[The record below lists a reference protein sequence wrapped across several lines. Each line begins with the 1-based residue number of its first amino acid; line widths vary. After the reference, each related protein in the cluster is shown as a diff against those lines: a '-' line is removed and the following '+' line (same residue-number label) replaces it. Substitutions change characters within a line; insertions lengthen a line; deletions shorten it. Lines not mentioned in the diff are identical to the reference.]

1 MPDGV
6 VSDAQIAAMSAAE
19 RRELITRLERP
30 IGDLVTEST
39 FVRMRRVRLVLM
51 AGAIV
56 GLIPWIVYL
65 SITLPDR
72 YIANNWIA
80 TWVGF
85 DTLLLLFMA
94 STAVLGLLR
103 RQLLILTG
111 FTTGVLLVCDAWF
124 DVTTSAGGTER
135 LEAVLE
141 AIFAELPLAAICGYI
156 VYDAERFLV
165 TVRRLRSPTSAA
177 RRAAIRAIAHEDR
190 YDVPTR
196 DRHDSAN
203 FS

>member
-30 IGDLVTEST
+30 IGELVTESG

-56 GLIPWIVYL
+56 GLVPWIVYL

-103 RQLLILTG
+103 RQLLILAA

-124 DVTTSAGGTER
+124 DVMTAAPADRWLS
-135 LEAVLE
+135 VLT
-141 AIFAELPLAAICGYI
+141 ATLGELPLAAVLITGALRI
-156 VYDAERFLV
+156 L
-165 TVRRLRSPTSAA
+165 RLTA
-177 RRAAIRAIAHEDR
+177 
-190 YDVPTR
+190 TR
-196 DRHDSAN
+196 LYALDPGMPLWRIPLLP
-203 FS
+203 

>member
-30 IGDLVTEST
+30 IGELVTEST
-39 FVRMRRVRLVLM
+39 FVRIRRVRRALM

-124 DVTTSAGGTER
+124 DVMTAAPADRWLS
-135 LEAVLE
+135 VLT
-141 AIFAELPLAAICGYI
+141 ATLGELPLAAVLITGALRI
-156 VYDAERFLV
+156 L
-165 TVRRLRSPTSAA
+165 RLTA
-177 RRAAIRAIAHEDR
+177 
-190 YDVPTR
+190 TR
-196 DRHDSAN
+196 LYALDPGMPLWRIPLLP
-203 FS
+203 

>member
-1 MPDGV
+1 MSDGV

-56 GLIPWIVYL
+56 GLVPWIVYL

-103 RQLLILTG
+103 RQLLILAA

-124 DVTTSAGGTER
+124 DVMTAAPADRWLS
-135 LEAVLE
+135 VLT
-141 AIFAELPLAAICGYI
+141 ATLGELPLAAVLITGALRI
-156 VYDAERFLV
+156 L
-165 TVRRLRSPTSAA
+165 RLTA
-177 RRAAIRAIAHEDR
+177 
-190 YDVPTR
+190 TR
-196 DRHDSAN
+196 LYALDPGMPLWRIPLLP
-203 FS
+203 

>member
-30 IGDLVTEST
+30 IGELVTEST

-85 DTLLLLFMA
+85 DILLLLFMA

-124 DVTTSAGGTER
+124 DVMTAAPADRWLS
-135 LEAVLE
+135 VLT
-141 AIFAELPLAAICGYI
+141 ATLGELPLAAVLITGALRI
-156 VYDAERFLV
+156 L
-165 TVRRLRSPTSAA
+165 RLTA
-177 RRAAIRAIAHEDR
+177 
-190 YDVPTR
+190 TR
-196 DRHDSAN
+196 LYALDPGMPLWRIPLLP
-203 FS
+203 

>member
-56 GLIPWIVYL
+56 GLVPWIVYL

-124 DVTTSAGGTER
+124 DVMTAAPADRWLS
-135 LEAVLE
+135 VLT
-141 AIFAELPLAAICGYI
+141 ATLGELPLAAVLITGALRI
-156 VYDAERFLV
+156 L
-165 TVRRLRSPTSAA
+165 RLTA
-177 RRAAIRAIAHEDR
+177 
-190 YDVPTR
+190 TR
-196 DRHDSAN
+196 LYALDPGMPLWRIPLLP
-203 FS
+203 

>member
-30 IGDLVTEST
+30 IGELVTESG

-56 GLIPWIVYL
+56 GLVPWIVYL

-124 DVTTSAGGTER
+124 DVMTAAPADRWLS
-135 LEAVLE
+135 VLT
-141 AIFAELPLAAICGYI
+141 ATLGELPLAAVLITGALRI
-156 VYDAERFLV
+156 L
-165 TVRRLRSPTSAA
+165 RLTA
-177 RRAAIRAIAHEDR
+177 
-190 YDVPTR
+190 TR
-196 DRHDSAN
+196 LYALDPGMPLWRIPLLP
-203 FS
+203 

>member
-30 IGDLVTEST
+30 IGELVTESG

-124 DVTTSAGGTER
+124 DVMTAAPADRWLS
-135 LEAVLE
+135 VLT
-141 AIFAELPLAAICGYI
+141 ATLGELPLAAVLITGALRI
-156 VYDAERFLV
+156 L
-165 TVRRLRSPTSAA
+165 RLTA
-177 RRAAIRAIAHEDR
+177 
-190 YDVPTR
+190 TR
-196 DRHDSAN
+196 LYALDPGMPLWRIPLLP
-203 FS
+203 

>member
-1 MPDGV
+1 MSDGV

-30 IGDLVTEST
+30 VGELVTEST
-39 FVRMRRVRLVLM
+39 FVRIRRVRLVLM

-124 DVTTSAGGTER
+124 DVMTAAPADRWLS
-135 LEAVLE
+135 VLT
-141 AIFAELPLAAICGYI
+141 ATLGELPLAAVLITGALRI
-156 VYDAERFLV
+156 L
-165 TVRRLRSPTSAA
+165 RLTA
-177 RRAAIRAIAHEDR
+177 
-190 YDVPTR
+190 TR
-196 DRHDSAN
+196 LYALDPGMPLWRIPLLP
-203 FS
+203 